1 MAFLNV
7 SQEFA
12 IWPHPETFIQCTAF
26 CRPCLR
32 SILKIS
38 PPCTGFVLFPHQLT
52 FNLDEVFPFYSR
64 KLTFQ
69 YTNRASTNQKY
80 CREPEKWCALYHCF
94 LVLVA
99 IYIPFASP
107 VDILTWPYSS
117 LLGCYLQG
125 FWFGLPQNISG
136 RDVECGRAAGGY
148 SYGRS
153 NRYGDDEI

>member
-1 MAFLNV
+1 MGHKSPPSGPIQRQIHPLHAFLSSLFKIHFKN
-7 SQEFA
+7 
-12 IWPHPETFIQCTAF
+12 
-26 CRPCLR
+26 
-32 SILKIS
+32 IL
-38 PPCTGFVLFPHQLT
+38 PYTGFILFPHQLT
-52 FNLDEVFPFYSR
+52 LNLDEVFPFCSR
-64 KLTFQ
+64 EIAFQ
-69 YTNRASTNQKY
+69 YANLASTTQKY
-80 CREPEKWCALYHCF
+80 CRETEKWCALYHCF
-94 LVLVA
+94 LVLVE

-107 VDILTWPYSS
+107 VHFLTWPYSS